1 MAQYRHAKGPS
12 PLQVFLIVLVVIL
25 SIGVVAGA
33 AFAVYHFGFDKE
45 EEVPTQ
51 APVVPTIAT
60 FDEAPTEPATEDLDA
75 KYTELAKKY
84 VSNMSEDEKIY
95 QLLITTPESLTGVD
109 AATMAGDATKA
120 AIEAKPV
127 AGIVYDAINF
137 EDSAQTTELIKTT
150 QSFAKTSMFIAV
162 AEEGGESSPVSS
174 KLGTTKFEA
183 MSTYAAQG
191 EQKVFD
197 NATQMA
203 KDLTKFGFNLNLAP
217 IANLEGDNAYS
228 TDAAMA
234 SPLVAQGVKGMQE
247 NGVISALKT
256 FPVLKDSDKSA
267 QDLKASE
274 FLPFSAGIANNS
286 GIIIAGDAVMTSI
299 DAENPAFMSKNV
311 IAELLIKELKF
322 NGVVMTS
329 DLSTD
334 YITGN
339 FETAQIVENALNAGV
354 NIFFKPSDLD
364 AYVEAIKNAVANGK
378 VTQQQIDDS
387 VAKIITLKYK
397 YGILSETATAQTA
410 TEASTETATSVAS
423 EVASEASTQ
432 TATQ

>member
-150 QSFAKTSMFIAV
+150 QSFAKTPMFIAV

-387 VAKIITLKYK
+387 VAKIIALKYK

>member
-12 PLQVFLIVLVVIL
+12 PLQIFIVVLVVLL
-25 SIGVVAGA
+25 SIGVIAGA

-75 KYTELAKKY
+75 KYEQLAKTY
-84 VSNMSEDEKIY
+84 VSNMSDDEKIY

-127 AGIVYDAINF
+127 AGIVYDTINF

-162 AEEGGESSPVSS
+162 AEEGGENSPVAS
-174 KLGTTKFEA
+174 KLGTTVFEA
-183 MSTYAAQG
+183 TSTYVSQG
-191 EQKVFD
+191 EQKSFD

-234 SPLVAQGVKGMQE
+234 SPLVAQGIKGLQE

-256 FPVLKDSDKSA
+256 FPVKTDTDKSVD
-267 QDLKASE
+267 DLKASE
-274 FLPFSAGIANNS
+274 LLPFTAGIANNC
-286 GIIIAGDAVMTSI
+286 GIIVAGDAVLSSI
-299 DAENPAFMSKNV
+299 DADNPAFMSKNV
-311 IAELLIKELKF
+311 IAEILVKELKY

-339 FETAQIVENALNAGV
+339 FTTDQIVENALNAGV
-354 NIFFKPSDLD
+354 NLFFKPSDLD

-387 VAKIITLKYK
+387 VTKIIALKYK
-397 YGILSETATAQTA
+397 YGILSETANASAPTA
-410 TEASTETATSVAS
+410 TEVATETSTEIAT
-423 EVASEASTQ
+423 EAATQ

>member
-75 KYTELAKKY
+75 KYTELAKTY

-217 IANLEGDNAYS
+217 FANLEGDNAYS

-387 VAKIITLKYK
+387 VAKIIALKYK

>member
-1 MAQYRHAKGPS
+1 MAQYRHAKGPG
-12 PLQVFLIVLVVIL
+12 PLKIFIVVLVVLL

-51 APVVPTIAT
+51 APVVETIAT

-75 KYTELAKKY
+75 KYTELAKTY

-109 AATMAGDATKA
+109 AATMAGDATKT

-162 AEEGGESSPVSS
+162 AEEGGESSPVAS

-183 MSTYAAQG
+183 MSTYATQG
-191 EQKVFD
+191 EQKIFD

-267 QDLKASE
+267 EDLKASE
-274 FLPFSAGIANNS
+274 LLPFSAGIANNS
-286 GIIIAGDAVMTSI
+286 GIIVAGDAVMSSI

-311 IAELLIKELKF
+311 IAELLIKELKY
-322 NGVVMTS
+322 NGVIMTS

-387 VAKIITLKYK
+387 AIKIIALKYK
-397 YGILSETATAQTA
+397 YGILSETSTAQTA
-410 TEASTETATSVAS
+410 TEASTETATVAAS
-423 EVASEASTQ
+423 EVATEVSTQ

>member
-12 PLQVFLIVLVVIL
+12 PLQIFIVVLVVLL
-25 SIGVVAGA
+25 SIGVIAGA

-75 KYTELAKKY
+75 KYTELAKTY
-84 VSNMSEDEKIY
+84 VGKMSDDEKIY

-127 AGIVYDAINF
+127 AGIVYDTINF

-162 AEEGGESSPVSS
+162 AEEGGENSPVAS
-174 KLGTTKFEA
+174 KLGTTVFEA
-183 MSTYAAQG
+183 TSTYVSQG
-191 EQKVFD
+191 EQKSFD

-234 SPLVAQGVKGMQE
+234 SPLVAQGVKGLQE

-256 FPVLKDSDKSA
+256 FPVKTDTDKSVD
-267 QDLKASE
+267 DLKASE
-274 FLPFSAGIANNS
+274 LLPFTAGIANNC
-286 GIIIAGDAVMTSI
+286 GIIVAGDAVLSSI
-299 DAENPAFMSKNV
+299 DADNPAFMSKNV
-311 IAELLIKELKF
+311 IAEILVKELKY

-339 FETAQIVENALNAGV
+339 FTTDQIVENALNAGV
-354 NIFFKPSDLD
+354 NLFFKPSDLD

-387 VAKIITLKYK
+387 VTKIIALKYK
-397 YGILSETATAQTA
+397 YGILGETTNASAPTA
-410 TEASTETATSVAS
+410 TEVATETSTEIAT
-423 EVASEASTQ
+423 EAATQ

>member
-60 FDEAPTEPATEDLDA
+60 FDEAPTEPATENLDA

-387 VAKIITLKYK
+387 VAKIIALKYK